1 MEIFRLFGSV
11 FVDNDAANRS
21 LSDTDRRGQ
30 GLANTFE
37 TMGGKLKAFG
47 GTMSTAVTAPLVGGF
62 LAITQGTKEL
72 RGDLSVLSTN
82 AQVAGQDMGILN
94 EAMIKLH
101 AVTGE
106 TDSNVEGLSELLATG
121 FRDEQLSTLL
131 DSLYGASIKF
141 KDTMKF
147 EGIADGLQETL
158 ATGAA
163 IGPFGEL
170 LERSGVALDGFN
182 QGLQTAIA
190 NGTQE
195 QYVLDVLAKTGL
207 AGTYEAY
214 RKNNQAMVE
223 AEEAN
228 FRMQQ
233 SMAKLGATLEPILT
247 PIISKVTELISKFN
261 DMEPAGQKTI
271 FIIGGIVM
279 AIGPLLLGLGLLSSG
294 IGTAITLVGT
304 ITAALPTMGAA
315 LAVITGPIG
324 LTIAAIAALV
334 AIGVLL
340 YKNWGEIAAF
350 GAKIWSDIKN
360 AWEPN
365 MKALGDG
372 WNTFTEMISEAW
384 SVMWGSVT
392 TVFNTVQNYLD
403 TATDT
408 LTTGMLVK
416 WTTFKTGITQIWG
429 GITGAIKGFIND
441 QLRFVNKLI
450 DALNSIHVEIPE
462 WVPGFGG
469 ESFGID
475 LPQVPYLAQGGD
487 ITRRGWAVVGEQG
500 PELLDLNAG
509 AQVRPLD
516 KASGNVTF
524 ERGAFEGAFIMD
536 DYGVDRL
543 MDRIFARMGVKGGVV

>member
-1 MEIFRLFGSV
+1 MYGASTATGIWTTVTKIATIAG
-11 FVDNDAANRS
+11 
-21 LSDTDRRGQ
+21 T
-30 GLANTFE
+30 
-37 TMGGKLKAFG
+37 AFG
-47 GTMSTAVTAPLVGGF
+47 GILAFITSPIGLVV
-62 LAITQGTKEL
+62 I
-72 RGDLSVLSTN
+72 
-82 AQVAGQDMGILN
+82 
-94 EAMIKLH
+94 
-101 AVTGE
+101 
-106 TDSNVEGLSELLATG
+106 
-121 FRDEQLSTLL
+121 
-131 DSLYGASIKF
+131 
-141 KDTMKF
+141 
-147 EGIADGLQETL
+147 
-158 ATGAA
+158 A
-163 IGPFGEL
+163 IGL
-170 LERSGVALDGFN
+170 LVAAGVAL
-182 QGLQTAIA
+182 
-190 NGTQE
+190 
-195 QYVLDVLAKTGL
+195 
-207 AGTYEAY
+207 Y
-214 RKNNQAMVE
+214 R
-223 AEEAN
+223 
-228 FRMQQ
+228 
-233 SMAKLGATLEPILT
+233 
-247 PIISKVTELISKFN
+247 
-261 DMEPAGQKTI
+261 
-271 FIIGGIVM
+271 
-279 AIGPLLLGLGLLSSG
+279 
-294 IGTAITLVGT
+294 
-304 ITAALPTMGAA
+304 
-315 LAVITGPIG
+315 
-324 LTIAAIAALV
+324 
-334 AIGVLL
+334 
-340 YKNWGEIAAF
+340 NWDKIAAF

-372 WNTFTEMISEAW
+372 WNTFTEMISGAW

-392 TVFNTVQNYLD
+392 TAFNTVQNYLD